1 MFAAMAV
8 AACLIAAPAAA
19 PTVPATAAGTADPLP
34 GVPGDLKTVDV
45 DFQGSG
51 GLAMHGTVL
60 SAAGGAPRRPG
71 MVLVGGSGSGT
82 PRTKLLPEA
91 IAFAR
96 QGLAVLIYDKRSEGY
111 SRFQRD
117 FSQLAGDA
125 LGAVAALRETPGVDR
140 RHVGIWGFSEG
151 GWIAPLAASRSTDI
165 SFVVV
170 VGANAMEP
178 LRQQTWSVAAG
189 LRLAGVTGP
198 LVERTEPVMYR
209 IIADGGMFP
218 EPYYDPGPT
227 LAAVRQPV
235 LAIWGAHDLLTP
247 PEENPPLMARA
258 LERGGNRHYTFR
270 FVPDA
275 DHAAHRTPD
284 GGVTRLPE
292 LAPGYADAVGSWVK
306 QVTTGVA
313 PVARVT
319 GTTPVQAI
327 ASVPVSPPA
336 WWESAPVQ
344 LGVLILFLVAFTGY
358 PLVALVRRL
367 RRRSQAPVSR
377 AGRLLCA
384 GGLVT
389 VLGSFCYLFA
399 VLLGGTKEASPGPL
413 VAGRPVFWLALQV
426 LAVACVIA
434 TVRTGLAWWRARGAV
449 AVGERVRLVLL
460 LAAGVVFLS
469 WAVYWGLLLP

>member
-1 MFAAMAV
+1 MRA
-8 AACLIAAPAAA
+8 
-19 PTVPATAAGTADPLP
+19 
-34 GVPGDLKTVDV
+34 
-45 DFQGSG
+45 Q
-51 GLAMHGTVL
+51 
-60 SAAGGAPRRPG
+60 
-71 MVLVGGSGSGT
+71 
-82 PRTKLLPEA
+82 
-91 IAFAR
+91 
-96 QGLAVLIYDKRSEGY
+96 
-111 SRFQRD
+111 
-117 FSQLAGDA
+117 
-125 LGAVAALRETPGVDR
+125 PGVDR

-151 GWIAPLAASRSTDI
+151 GWIAPLAASRSADI
-165 SFVVV
+165 SFVVL
-170 VGANAMEP
+170 VGANAMGP

-189 LRLAGVTGP
+189 LRKAGVTGP
-198 LVERTEPVMYR
+198 LAERTEPVMYR
-209 IIADGGMFP
+209 IVADGGLFP
-218 EPYYDPGPT
+218 EPYYDAEAT

-247 PEENPPLMARA
+247 PQENPPLMAWA
-258 LERGGNRHYTFR
+258 LERGGNRNFTFR

-292 LAPGYADAVGSWVK
+292 LAPGYADAVGAWVK
-306 QVTTGVA
+306 QVTTGAA

-319 GTTPVQAI
+319 GPIPVQAI

-336 WWESAPVQ
+336 WWESAPMQ
-344 LGVLILFLVAFTGY
+344 LAALVLFLVAFTGY

-367 RRRSQAPVSR
+367 RRRPQAPVSR

-389 VLGSFCYLFA
+389 VLGAFCYLFA

-413 VAGRPVFWLALQV
+413 VAGRPVIWLVLQV

-434 TVRTGLAWWRARGAV
+434 TVRVGLAWRRARGSV
-449 AVGERVRLVLL
+449 AVGERMRLGLL
-460 LAAGVVFLS
+460 LAAGVVFLP